1 MSDLVSTGIEGLDVL
16 LGGGLRAGAC
26 AVVQGVPGTGKTT
39 IGLQFVH
46 EGCLRGEAGVVV
58 TFEQLPEQIYLDAA
72 NFGWD
77 LRGLEQQDLMRVI
90 CTSPEVFLDQLSD
103 AEGMIDSLLRELDA
117 KRMMVDSVSHLIE
130 LASTPQE
137 LRAVVYGMINGL
149 KRAHLTCMVT
159 KEVDETGVAE
169 TTFEEYLADTVVSL
183 SFEMGADLYR
193 RRYLEVL
200 KSRGQN
206 HAYGKHTLKLS
217 GSGAQVY
224 PRRADRPC
232 IRDLSSERI
241 STGVVA
247 LDDMI
252 SGGIQ
257 RGHTVLVAGS
267 AGVGKTTL
275 GLSFVNAGAAGGEP
289 AVYVSFEEPPE
300 ALLQLAGEFGMTLA
314 EMQQAGKLSF
324 IDVPPVHLRTDEFVA
339 QLEAEIERLGARRV
353 VIDSITDLA
362 MAAQASQRLRETVYI
377 INAMFKEHGVTAVL
391 ITEVPE
397 LFGQTYVTTEHVSII
412 VDGIILMKYLEMES
426 EIQRAISVLKMRGCN
441 HDNDIRRFTIQA
453 DGLHVESRF
462 EGAEGVMAGR
472 ARPVPVALSVRS
484 FTETD
489 EQYNQELMT
498 RFRQAHPR
506 ISPVSIS
513 LPYNPDEARTTV
525 EAALRAE
532 STELS
537 VAPLCL
543 YWMPEMLELG
553 RLLPL
558 DDLLSDAELQQH
570 IPELLAAGTRDRIYA
585 IPALATCGVLL
596 YRKDLLE
603 EFGFD
608 GPPQTWDELIH
619 QATTI
624 VEGKPDEHLIG
635 YQFPAY
641 MYEGLTTSFLQ
652 NLWSNGAQVF
662 AGEEV
667 SLEDEATLEA
677 LTYMH
682 DLIHKQRLV
691 PSSVVTAA
699 GGLEPQEQFIEGRT
713 VFLTLLPSVT
723 QAAQRLESPIRGKV
737 GITCPP
743 RGPHGKASVTF
754 LSGWLYGIPVG
765 ARAPQAARQFIRFM
779 TSPEVQKERALRGGP
794 VPTLEQIYTDP
805 EVLAFNPDYPE
816 IRQMLHTAKWRS
828 EIPQYPAVSRIIQTH
843 LHAMLRGET
852 QPPECLA
859 RLQSDINALVA
870 AKA

>member
-16 LGGGLRAGAC
+16 LGGGLRAGVC

-46 EGCLRGEAGVVV
+46 DGCLNGEAGVVV
-58 TFEQLPEQIYLDAA
+58 TFEQLPEQIYLDAQ
-72 NFGWD
+72 NLGWD
-77 LRGLEQQDLMRVI
+77 LRALEEQDLLRVI

-103 AEGMIDSLLRELDA
+103 ADGMIDGLIREMDA
-117 KRMMVDSVSHLIE
+117 KRMLVDSVSHLTQ

-137 LRAVVYGMINGL
+137 LRSVVYGMVNGL
-149 KRAHLTCMVT
+149 KRARLTCMVT
-159 KEVDETGVAE
+159 KEVEETGMRGS
-169 TTFEEYLADTVVSL
+169 TFEEYLADTVISL

-200 KSRGQN
+200 KSRGQD
-206 HAYGKHTLKLS
+206 HAHGKHTLKL
-217 GSGAQVY
+217 GDAGAQVY
-224 PRRADRPC
+224 PRRADRPHMK
-232 IRDLSSERI
+232 DLSTERI
-241 STGVVA
+241 STGVGA

-252 SGGIQ
+252 SSGIR

-275 GLSFVNAGAAGGEP
+275 GLSFVHAGAAGGEP
-289 AVYVSFEEPPE
+289 AVYVSFEEAPE
-300 ALLQLAGEFGMTLA
+300 ALLQLADNFGMALS
-314 EMQQAGKLSF
+314 EMQQAGDLSF
-324 IDVPPVHLRTDEFVA
+324 MHMPPVHLRTDEFVA
-339 QLEAEIERLGARRV
+339 QLEAEIEKLGARRV

-362 MAAQASQRLRETVYI
+362 MAGQASQRLRETVYI
-377 INAMFKEHGVTAVL
+377 INAMFKQHGVTAIL

-441 HDNDIRRFTIQA
+441 HDKDIRRFTIQA
-453 DGLHVESRF
+453 DGIRVESRF
-462 EGAEGVMAGR
+462 EGAEGVMAGS

-484 FTETD
+484 FTEID
-489 EQYNQELMT
+489 EQHNQELMT
-498 RFRQAHPR
+498 RFSQVHPR

-513 LPYNPDEARTTV
+513 LPYNPDEARATV
-525 EAALRAE
+525 EAALRADT
-532 STELS
+532 SELS

-543 YWMPEMLELG
+543 YWMPEILQMN

-558 DDLLSDAELQQH
+558 DDLLSGTELEEH
-570 IPELLAAGTRDRIYA
+570 IPELLAAGTLNRICA

-608 GPPQTWDELIH
+608 NPPQSWDELIH
-619 QATTI
+619 QAHTI

-635 YQFPAY
+635 YQFPGY

-662 AGEEV
+662 DGEDV
-667 SLEDEATLEA
+667 SLADESTLET

-682 DLIHKQRLV
+682 DLIYKERLV
-691 PSSVVTAA
+691 PNSVVTAA
-699 GGLEPQEQFIEGRT
+699 GGLEPQDEFIQGHT
-713 VFLTLLPSVT
+713 VFLTLLPST
-723 QAAQRLESPIRGKV
+723 AQAAQSLDSPVMGKV
-737 GITCPP
+737 GITSPP
-743 RGPHGKASVTF
+743 MGPHGEESVTF

-765 ARAPQAARQFIRFM
+765 ARAPQAAREFIRFM
-779 TSPEVQKERALRGGP
+779 TSPQVQKERALRGGP
-794 VPTLEQIYTDP
+794 LPTIEGIYTDP
-805 EVLAFNPDYPE
+805 EVLAFNADYPK
-816 IRQMLHTAKWRS
+816 IRQMLRTAKWRS
-828 EIPQYPAVSRIIQTH
+828 EIPQYPKVSRIIQKH
-843 LHAMLRGET
+843 LHAMLRGEI
-852 QPPECLA
+852 QPPDCLT
-859 RLQSDINALVA
+859 RLKTDIKELV
-870 AKA
+870 